1 MAPKQ
6 RKKHAKSTGHVKP
19 AVPTELANPFEE
31 KWARSRN
38 AALKRQARQASTH
51 PSMNRFVDKR
61 IGEHDPA
68 ASDTDRYLLRLQRER
83 SNRHKRAAR
92 FNLEDHDDYGDEDGE
107 YEGDNHDGLDLED
120 PVTGQCRLDN
130 PDDHLEEIDVE
141 DDDELFTRKEPH
153 LSDGGVDDEHDGSML
168 EEDRPK
174 SKQEVMHDLIQK
186 SKFYKEEKKQAKHH
200 DAVETLRLDTGLQ
213 DIMELLNK
221 AESDFDA
228 ASKKSLFD
236 RPPPP
241 AAPKDNEKVFQYE
254 TAYNLLAQEKRARP
268 TQRLLTDEERA
279 ERERE
284 RLIELER
291 LRKQRMSSLDD
302 SAPVDEMSDELD
314 TKHIG
319 ADDIA
324 DSFALASD
332 IDSDSNGEDEVAD
345 DSNNE
350 KKPGIGADL
359 NNLEQSPAYSAT
371 TFWETYSE
379 EQVLACD
386 EEVREIPFVFEKC
399 PGTVSELAELF
410 ENTTV
415 SQRTDILDRLQ
426 KCFAISLD
434 PGRNRKKLQRL
445 TECLLFWVERLCEVS
460 EELLSNT
467 VKEMDALLP
476 HIHALG
482 TPFEQVVSFWAG
494 SKITDSAANLKE
506 MTASLSSSWAVSNVL
521 VLRCISRLFPSSDLR
536 HGVMTPLALLLSEA
550 LSSMRMHGLAD
561 VAQGVFIAYVLMD
574 VLGARKGFSPEL
586 MQFSCDVLGALSSDT
601 DKMGECQQLIDVFR
615 HVDESVPKEEPLS
628 LADCARIRKNTIA
641 KQKLPELEQK
651 VVNGVVAIAEVI
663 FDRWVPHPDIALAQ
677 VDVSRIRPEWVR
689 KRIEVILNTHER
701 ERMPLS
707 LYTKRERVIVK
718 TVNPRM
724 SSSET
729 GVFHKHGRT
738 IPGIAP
744 TMKEATAS
752 AKRVRKALQKEV
764 RKLARDVR
772 SEADVAAGH
781 AFAEETVRRQKAN
794 VKDRKIRAFFEHQ
807 RSTWRA
813 AEKQQ
818 KKLSRKR
825 W

>member
-6 RKKHAKSTGHVKP
+6 RKKHAKSTETP
-19 AVPTELANPFEE
+19 VPTELANPFEE

-51 PSMNRFVDKR
+51 SSTNKFVDKR

-68 ASDTDRYLLRLQRER
+68 VSDTDRYLLRLQRER

-92 FNLEDHDDYGDEDGE
+92 FNLEDHDDYGDADGEDGS
-107 YEGDNHDGLDLED
+107 DNYNGLDLED
-120 PVTGQCRLDN
+120 PITGQYRPDN
-130 PDDHLEEIDVE
+130 PDDHLDDVDVE
-141 DDDELFTRKEPH
+141 DGDELFTRKKPH
-153 LSDGGVDDEHDGSML
+153 LSDGGADDEHDGSEQ

-186 SKFYKEEKKQAKHH
+186 SKFYKEEKKQEKHH
-200 DAVETLRLDTGLQ
+200 ITVETLRLDTGLQ

-241 AAPKDNEKVFQYE
+241 AAPKDDDKAFQYE
-254 TAYNLLAQEKRARP
+254 AAYNLLAQEKRARP

-302 SAPVDEMSDELD
+302 SAPVDEMDDERD
-314 TKHIG
+314 TEHIG
-319 ADDIA
+319 ADDIT
-324 DSFALASD
+324 DSFALADD
-332 IDSDSNGEDEVAD
+332 IDSDLNGGDEGVDDTNGEKFSD
-345 DSNNE
+345 
-350 KKPGIGADL
+350 IRTDL
-359 NNLEQSPAYSAT
+359 NTLEQSPYSAT

-379 EQVLACD
+379 EQVSACV
-386 EEVREIPFVFEKC
+386 EEVGEIPFVFEKC
-399 PGTVSELAELF
+399 PATVSDLAELF
-410 ENTTV
+410 KNTTI

-434 PGRNRKKLQRL
+434 PGRNRTKLQRL

-460 EELLSNT
+460 EELLPNA

-482 TPFEQVVSFWAG
+482 TPFEQVVSTWAG
-494 SKITDSAANLKE
+494 SKITESAANLKDA
-506 MTASLSSSWAVSNVL
+506 TTPLSSSWTVSDVL
-521 VLRCISRLFPSSDLR
+521 VFRCISRLFPSSDLR

-550 LSSMRMHGLAD
+550 LSSARIYRLVD
-561 VAQGVFIAYVLMD
+561 VAHGVFVAYVLMD

-586 MQFSCDVLGALSSDT
+586 IQFICDVLGALSNDA
-601 DKMGECQQLIDVFR
+601 DELGEGKHLRDIFR
-615 HVDESVPKEEPLS
+615 HMDSTVPKEGPLS
-628 LADCARIRKNTIA
+628 LADCVRIRKNTIG
-641 KQKLPELEQK
+641 KQKRSELERK
-651 VVNGVVAIAEVI
+651 VLDVVVAMAEVI
-663 FDRWVPHPDIALAQ
+663 FEGWVPHPDIALAQ

-689 KRIEVILNTHER
+689 KRIEAILNAREKER
-701 ERMPLS
+701 TPLS
-707 LYTKRERVIVK
+707 LYTKRERVVVK

-729 GVFHKHGRT
+729 GVFHKRGRT

-744 TMKEATAS
+744 MKEAAAS
-752 AKRVRKALQKEV
+752 AKRVRKALRKEV

-794 VKDRKIRAFFEHQ
+794 AKDQKIRAFFEHQ